1 MKKTTTKKTTKT
13 TDLTRAREITEVLGV
28 LSQFIPRVDG
38 SSGISPLFSRE
49 FLLKDL
55 LGLTQEEYDRNE
67 DLLKKECGNILEV
80 LKSLVPQESA
90 EAISEAQAKV
100 KKSKKSKEKV
110 N

>member
-13 TDLTRAREITEVLGV
+13 TDLTRAREIAEVIGT

-55 LGLTQEEYDRNE
+55 IGLTQEEYDRNE

-90 EAISEAQAKV
+90 DAISAAQA

>member
-1 MKKTTTKKTTKT
+1 MKKTTIKKTTKA
-13 TDLTRAREITEVLGV
+13 DLTRAREIADVLGV

-55 LGLTQEEYDRNE
+55 IGLTQEEYDRNE
-67 DLLKKECGNILEV
+67 DLLKKECGNIL
-80 LKSLVPQESA
+80 LKSLVPQEDA
-90 EAISEAQAKV
+90 QVITEAQA

>member
-1 MKKTTTKKTTKT
+1 MKKTTTKKTTKA
-13 TDLTRAREITEVLGV
+13 DLTRAREIAEVIGA

-55 LGLTQEEYDRNE
+55 IGLTQEEYDRNE

-80 LKSLVPQESA
+80 LKTLVPQESA
-90 EAISEAQAKV
+90 DAISAAQT

>member
-13 TDLTRAREITEVLGV
+13 DLTRAREIAEVIGA

-38 SSGISPLFSRE
+38 SSDISPLFSRE

-55 LGLTQEEYDRNE
+55 IGLTDEEYNRNE

-90 EAISEAQAKV
+90 EAISEAQV

>member
-1 MKKTTTKKTTKT
+1 MKKTTTKKTTKS
-13 TDLTRAREITEVLGV
+13 TDLTRAREIADVLGV

-49 FLLKDL
+49 FLLKEL
-55 LGLTQEEYDRNE
+55 IGLTEEEYNRNE

-80 LKSLVPQESA
+80 LKSLVPQEQA
-90 EAISEAQAKV
+90 QAISEVQA

>member
-1 MKKTTTKKTTKT
+1 MKKTTTKKTIKA
-13 TDLTRAREITEVLGV
+13 DLTRAREIADILGV
-28 LSQFIPRVDG
+28 LSQFIHRVDG

-55 LGLTQEEYDRNE
+55 IGLTQEEYDRNE

-80 LKSLVPQESA
+80 LKSLVPQETA
-90 EAISEAQAKV
+90 EAISAAQA

>member
-1 MKKTTTKKTTKT
+1 MKKTTTKKTTKA
-13 TDLTRAREITEVLGV
+13 DLTRAREIADVLGV

-38 SSGISPLFSRE
+38 SSSISPLFSHE

-55 LGLTQEEYDRNE
+55 IGLTQEEYDRNE

-90 EAISEAQAKV
+90 EAISAAQA

>member
-13 TDLTRAREITEVLGV
+13 DLTRAREIADVLGV

-38 SSGISPLFSRE
+38 SSGIPPLFSCE

-55 LGLTQEEYDRNE
+55 IGLTQEEYDRNE

-80 LKSLVPQESA
+80 LKSLVPQEST
-90 EAISEAQAKV
+90 EAISAAQT
-100 KKSKKSKEKV
+100 KKSKKTKEKV